1 LGAAK
6 TVGTI
11 LLALILVPLLLE
23 AGLLLYSLQQMQV
36 GSMQL
41 EGDRVAIPLTIPN
54 QGFIDLEGDIKVS
67 ILDRAGAV
75 LEETTNRFTIPA
87 GETRT
92 ITITARLPREGDPT
106 RVRMAMVLRLLN
118 IPIPLPAVET
128 AIPTMP

>member
-1 LGAAK
+1 MGAAK